1 MIISTSKYVKTNGD
15 NPILPPLQM
24 MPEAGVVTEQGG
36 WGIQGPEEVWP
47 HQRATPGFPLPC
59 LPLPAGPVTEI
70 PGPMESRPRREARAV
85 TWERLGGK
93 DEGGCLLPFPR
104 YSVHTAGW
112 RLACSLLPSTRW
124 GASVRQWRCLVH
136 YGDPSIQPST
146 WHTVSTLISDS
157 VQGGPREPPPL
168 LQRNNWRSQAWDSYS
183 GIHLFT
189 HQKSINCLLCGMC
202 KWWPD
207 WESVLTFPPVV
218 SFKEHLKCL
227 VSDAYKHLLKCSFM
241 GG

>member
-157 VQGGPREPPPL
+157 VQGGPKGTTSTSPEEQLKVTGMRQLFRHPFIYSPKVYQLPSL
-168 LQRNNWRSQAWDSYS
+168 WNVQMVARLRKCANFSPSRFIQRTLEMLGKW
-183 GIHLFT
+183 
-189 HQKSINCLLCGMC
+189 CL
-202 KWWPD
+202 
-207 WESVLTFPPVV
+207 
-218 SFKEHLKCL
+218 
-227 VSDAYKHLLKCSFM
+227 
-241 GG
+241 